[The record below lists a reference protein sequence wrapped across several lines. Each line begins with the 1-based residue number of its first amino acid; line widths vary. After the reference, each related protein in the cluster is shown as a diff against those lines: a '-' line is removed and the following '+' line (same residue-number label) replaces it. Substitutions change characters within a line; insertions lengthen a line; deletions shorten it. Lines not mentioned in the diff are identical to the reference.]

1 MDALCGLIYIALAK
15 PHDDNDDDDGRY
27 MPLPGGSRSTEE
39 KKDQETLP
47 IKKTSFMTSEHH
59 IEQLSQNAS
68 VMPLIYHPEKKKEIN
83 LAAVGPVPRAD
94 GLC

>member
-15 PHDDNDDDDGRY
+15 PHDDNDDDGRY
-27 MPLPGGSRSTEE
+27 MPLPGGSRSTEGKRATDTSQE
-39 KKDQETLP
+39 K
-47 IKKTSFMTSEHH
+47 KKTSFMTSEHH

-68 VMPLIYHPEKKKEIN
+68 VMPVIYHPEKKEMN